1 MKQISALLHPPRAL
15 LLVLPLPLLAILLLI
30 LPACN
35 ALNPLCGSS
44 RPAPTISSLSD
55 TTTTF
60 SQVQQGFPLTVIGTQ
75 FVSSTVVLVNGT
87 ALSTQVVNSDQ
98 LQVTITT
105 AVVAGPGSESITV
118 NTPSGNTGYAGCDSG
133 GTSQA
138 LILTV
143 F

>member
-1 MKQISALLHPPRAL
+1 
-15 LLVLPLPLLAILLLI
+15 
-30 LPACN
+30 
-35 ALNPLCGSS
+35 
-44 RPAPTISSLSD
+44 
-55 TTTTF
+55 
-60 SQVQQGFPLTVIGTQ
+60 VQQGFPLTVIGTQ

-87 ALSTQVVNSDQ
+87 TLSTQVVNSDQ

-105 AVVAGPGSESITV
+105 AVVTGPGSESITV

>member
-1 MKQISALLHPPRAL
+1 MKQISALLQPPREL
-15 LLVLPLPLLAILLLI
+15 LLVLPILLLAILLLI

-87 ALSTQVVNSDQ
+87 TLSTQVVNSDQ

-105 AVVAGPGSESITV
+105 AVVSGPGSESITV
-118 NTPSGNTGYAGCDSG
+118 NTPSGNTGYAGCDS
-133 GTSQA
+133 
-138 LILTV
+138 
-143 F
+143 